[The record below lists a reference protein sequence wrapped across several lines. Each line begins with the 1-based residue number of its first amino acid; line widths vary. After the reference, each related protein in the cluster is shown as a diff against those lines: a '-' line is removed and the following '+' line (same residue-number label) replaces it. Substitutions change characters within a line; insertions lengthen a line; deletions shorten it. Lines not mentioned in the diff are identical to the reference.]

1 MLARKAQC
9 ARLWGNMTSIKQVAR
24 MGGRAR
30 WKDKT
35 PEERSEAMKK
45 VRRGLSTTAPQNTV
59 DKQARL

>member
-1 MLARKAQC
+1 
-9 ARLWGNMTSIKQVAR
+9 

>member
-9 ARLWGNMTSIKQVAR
+9 ARLSVNMTSIKQVAR

-45 VRRGLSTTAPQNTV
+45 VRRGLSPIESERVV

>member
-1 MLARKAQC
+1 
-9 ARLWGNMTSIKQVAR
+9 

-45 VRRGLSTTAPQNTV
+45 VRRGLSPIESERVV